1 MIQSIDRDF
10 MAMSAIVELCIYMI
24 WEILLT
30 ALVFLMKKFWKV
42 KDIQE
47 SLTEQ
52 KKIIW
57 SLPIDRRSYENK

>member
-1 MIQSIDRDF
+1 MNGIDRDF

-47 SLTEQ
+47 SLTKQ

>member
-24 WEILLT
+24 RKILLT

-57 SLPIDRRSYENK
+57 SLPIDRRSYEDK

>member
-1 MIQSIDRDF
+1 MSQSIDRDF

>member
-1 MIQSIDRDF
+1 
-10 MAMSAIVELCIYMI
+10 
-24 WEILLT
+24 
-30 ALVFLMKKFWKV
+30 MKKFWKV